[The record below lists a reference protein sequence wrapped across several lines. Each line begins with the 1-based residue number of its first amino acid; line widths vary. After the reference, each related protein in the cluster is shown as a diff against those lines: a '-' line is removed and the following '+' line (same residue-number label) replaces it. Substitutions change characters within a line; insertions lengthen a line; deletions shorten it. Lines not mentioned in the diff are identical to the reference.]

1 MNDMLTQKSL
11 QYSMIC
17 KTSDLK
23 ETMKFLKRA
32 VPKSAIGKLYSCEIT
47 IKTNEVIFVAIGATR
62 VLYCKSAGPVK
73 LSIPFMY
80 LYDIVKYIKTFSTQ
94 ISIDEGLMTI
104 GNLTVTASTCFFQDD
119 TILRSINLPINFS
132 PDDILQLPQQYT
144 TEELEFN
151 NMNKLI
157 RKTHGEI
164 AKDVLKKSVL
174 DKSFNQQL
182 KLNLL

>member
-1 MNDMLTQKSL
+1 MNDILTQQAFK
-11 QYSMIC
+11 YTMIC

-23 ETMKFLKRA
+23 EVMKFLKRA
-32 VPKSAIGKLYSCEIT
+32 VPKTAIGKLYSCEIT
-47 IKTNEVIFVAIGATR
+47 IKTNEVIFVVVGATR

-80 LYDIVKYIKTFSTQ
+80 LNDIVKYIKTFSTQ
-94 ISIDEGLMTI
+94 ISINEGLMTI
-104 GNLTVTASTCFFQDD
+104 GNLKVTASTCFFQDD

-132 PDDILQLPQQYT
+132 ANDILQLPQQYT

-164 AKDVLKKSVL
+164 AKDIVKKPVPY
-174 DKSFNQQL
+174 KSFYNQL